1 MQQNVKKSVG
11 RLTRYKN
18 ILLIGGASR
27 NVGKTAFTCS
37 VIENISKKHE
47 VIGLK
52 IKTIY
57 EGDDFF
63 HGKDRN
69 PLNGNYRIIEEQNA
83 SGNEDTERMLQ
94 AGASRVFRIKAKSE
108 YLHDAIVDFFTR
120 ISANRLIVCESNSLR
135 TVLKPATFLLI
146 KLENSE
152 KMKPSAKKLAPLAD
166 KIIYS
171 DGTKHDFDAENIVVE
186 NNEWKIKEQ

>member
-1 MQQNVKKSVG
+1 MSKQK
-11 RLTRYKN
+11 TYKN
-18 ILLIGGASR
+18 ILLIGGATR

-37 VIENISKKHE
+37 VIENISQKHK

-57 EGDDFF
+57 QGDDFF

-83 SGNEDTERMLQ
+83 KGNEDTERMLR
-94 AGASRVFRIKAKSE
+94 AGASRVFRIKAKNE
-108 YLHDAIVDFFTR
+108 YLHEAIEDFFNR
-120 ISANRLIVCESNSLR
+120 VSADSLIICESNSLR
-135 TVLKPATFLLI
+135 TVLKPAIFLLI
-146 KLENSE
+146 KLENSG
-152 KMKPSAKKLAPLAD
+152 KMKPSAEKLASFAD

-171 DGTKHDFDAENIVVE
+171 NGVKHDFDAGNIVVE
-186 NNEWKIKEQ
+186 NNEWKIQSSDN

>member
-1 MQQNVKKSVG
+1 MIREK
-11 RLTRYKN
+11 TYKN
-18 ILLIGGASR
+18 ILLIGGATR

-37 VIENISKKHE
+37 VIKNVSENHK

-69 PLNGNYRIIEEQNA
+69 PLTGNYRIIEEKKA

-108 YLHDAIVDFFTR
+108 YLHDAIEDFFTR
-120 ISANRLIVCESNSLR
+120 ISGNSLIVCESNSLR
-135 TVLKPATFLLI
+135 MVLKPAVFLLI
-146 KLENSE
+146 RLKNS
-152 KMKPSAKKLAPLAD
+152 KKIKPSAEKLAPLAD
-166 KIIYS
+166 KILYS
-171 DGTKHDFDAENIVVE
+171 DGAKHDFDAKNIVVE
-186 NNEWKIKEQ
+186 NNEWKING